1 MRAPGCSRGWEGRP
15 GGSGILSLQSSLP
28 SYQSFPRAKSVVP
41 AGDRL
46 FHVSLTGTSPLAY
59 SLLGGLGN
67 GAELGYDLVP
77 ATCDRKTLGRLLLY
91 L

>member
-15 GGSGILSLQSSLP
+15 GGSGILGLQSSLP
-28 SYQSFPRAKSVVP
+28 SYQSFPKAKSVVP

-46 FHVSLTGTSPLAY
+46 FHVSLTGTSRLAY

-67 GAELGYDLVP
+67 RVELGYDLVP